1 MRKYTVICEWS
12 DAGPTGGYAVEDA
25 DEVIVHADSASSAN
39 EAIAKAK
46 KKWRLTVGLEWPTC
60 RLTNAYVLT
69 AKKFAEML

>member
-1 MRKYTVICEWS
+1 VRKHTVICEWS
-12 DAGPTGGYAVEDA
+12 DSGPKGGIAVEDN
-25 DEVIVHADSASSAN
+25 EQVVVHAESAN

-69 AKKFAEML
+69 ARKSAEML

>member
-1 MRKYTVICEWS
+1 
-12 DAGPTGGYAVEDA
+12 VEDN
-25 DEVIVHADSASSAN
+25 EQVVVHAESAN

-69 AKKFAEML
+69 ARKSAEML